1 MKTILKMIGG
11 LAAGCLIGLFIGLG
25 AAVLF
30 SDKTWSEAIANITDI
45 HANELLIPVLW
56 VIVWAVVTL
65 ILQIIIHEGGH
76 LVAGLLTGYRFVSFR
91 IFNLTLIKKDG
102 HYEWRNFSLGGTG
115 GQCLMAPPLRPLSE
129 IDTRW
134 YNLGGVLANFVV
146 STVALVVMLCFD
158 LPVWAETFLLMLTFF
173 GFLLALTNGIPMRLG
188 GVNNDGYNLFYLEK
202 TPLDKRL
209 LCQMLEANARIQN
222 GIQPKDMA
230 EEMFITEAP
239 VDWKD
244 GIQVN
249 WQLMVVARLENQHR
263 WEEAYALLQEGL
275 ANKKHIAALFQ
286 QELTLE
292 MVFVCLVTGRLEEA
306 RERYTKN
313 LRKYVKQFM
322 KTQSS
327 KQRIHFAT
335 TLLLDGNR
343 EEAFQILENLKAHRN
358 DYLLQGEVDMDIE
371 LMQQFELRV

>member
-30 SDKTWSEAIANITDI
+30 SDKSWSEAIANITDI

-173 GFLLALTNGIPMRLG
+173 GYLLALTNGIPMRLG

-343 EEAFQILENLKAHRN
+343 EEAFQILENLKTHRD